1 MKKLMMKYF
10 MVNCKE
16 ATFLMA
22 KKEEGKL
29 GLIDNMKLSVHT
41 SMCSL
46 CKKFEKQTTH
56 IGNESRHVHAADNL
70 PAIAKDKIEKILGEY
85 SS

>member
-1 MKKLMMKYF
+1 MMKYF

-16 ATFLMA
+16 ATYLMA

-29 GLIDNMKLSVHT
+29 GFVENIKLSMHT
-41 SMCSL
+41 SMCTL
-46 CKKFEKQTTH
+46 CKKFEKQTNH
-56 IGNESRHVHAADNL
+56 IGQESRHVHAADSL
-70 PAIAKDKIEKILGEY
+70 PALTKDKIEKIIGEY

>member
-1 MKKLMMKYF
+1 

-29 GLIDNMKLSVHT
+29 GIVENMKLSMHT
-41 SMCSL
+41 SMCSF
-46 CKKFEKQTTH
+46 CRKFEKQAKH
-56 IGNESRHVHAADNL
+56 IGKESRHVHAADDL
-70 PAIAKDKIEKILGEY
+70 PTLAKEKIEKILGEY